1 MSLWHALQSF
11 DREENYLVK
20 VAGET
25 LDRATVC
32 RVVNKAEFREQ
43 QLRAAQ
49 KPKPKSSETASTK
62 QIELNWAIDE
72 HDLSHRLK
80 QMESFLNKGKKVH
93 LLLKRRKRK
102 KPATPDQAQA
112 LLDTIKKRIT
122 DIGATQ
128 IKPARGTLL
137 QQIEFMLEKTQQ
149 S

>member
-11 DREENYLVK
+11 DRENNFLLK
-20 VAGET
+20 VADAT
-25 LDRATVC
+25 IDRATVC
-32 RVVNKAEFREQ
+32 RIVNKAEFREQ
-43 QLRAAQ
+43 QRAMQ
-49 KPKPKSSETASTK
+49 KSKSKSSEGAVTK

-93 LLLKRRKRK
+93 LLLMRKKRK
-102 KPATPDQAQA
+102 KAATPDQAQA
-112 LLDTIKKRIT
+112 LLDTVKKRII

-128 IKPARGTLL
+128 VKPARGTLL
-137 QQIEFMLEKTQQ
+137 QQVEFMLEKSQR